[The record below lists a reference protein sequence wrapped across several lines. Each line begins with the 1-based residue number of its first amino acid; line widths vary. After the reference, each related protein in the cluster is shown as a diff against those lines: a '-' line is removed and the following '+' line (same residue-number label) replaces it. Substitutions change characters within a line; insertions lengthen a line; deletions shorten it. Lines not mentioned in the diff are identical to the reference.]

1 MPDPPVCPICKS
13 LDGKIDV
20 GDDADKKQCVCSF
33 RNNIRKR
40 LSPEIADAP
49 PINASPLI
57 EVGGPGEVKAD
68 LTSENLFIKGY
79 WSDLAPHL
87 RLVLTIKMLHSL
99 LYQFQIITDARLR
112 DVYVGSE
119 SYTARSRKKRD
130 DIETNNSLHD
140 VIGADRELVIIRLGF
155 LGWANKAMPG
165 ILKEAIRLRHGV
177 SKPIWIVEEPN
188 SIFGPGHFSYDAEVA
203 EMISQRFSVV
213 EIKSRVEREV
223 VPRGVKG
230 AHLAVTEEEGMSLD
244 AEEAQKPQRRKFV
257 MPEPAIQAPAP
268 PNIDMGLLTDD
279 GKKKKYK
286 GKRNGGNF

>member
-13 LDGKIDV
+13 QDGKIDV

-33 RNNIRKR
+33 RTNIKKR
-40 LSPEIADAP
+40 LPPDIAEAP
-49 PINASPLI
+49 PMNASPLL
-57 EVGGPGEVKAD
+57 EVGGPGEVKVD

-79 WSDLAPHL
+79 WSDLASHL
-87 RLVLTIKMLHSL
+87 RLVLTIKMLHNL

-130 DIETNNSLHD
+130 DIETNNKLSD
-140 VIGADRELVIIRLGF
+140 VIGGDRELVIIRLGF
-155 LGWANKAMPG
+155 LGYANRAMPG
-165 ILKEAIRLRHGV
+165 ILKEAILLRHAVG
-177 SKPIWIVEEPN
+177 KPTWIIEEPN

-203 EMISQRFSVV
+203 ELISQRFSVV
-213 EIKSRVEREV
+213 EIKARVEREL

-244 AEEAQKPQRRKFV
+244 TEEAPKPRRKFV
-257 MPEPAIQAPAP
+257 MPEPAIPAPASST
-268 PNIDMGLLTDD
+268 IDMGLLTDD

>member
-13 LDGKIDV
+13 PDGKIDI

-33 RNNIRKR
+33 RTDVKKR
-40 LSPEIADAP
+40 LPPEIAEAI
-49 PINASPLI
+49 PINASPLMEI
-57 EVGGPGEVKAD
+57 GGPGEVKVD

-87 RLVLTIKMLHSL
+87 LLVFTVKMLKQL
-99 LYQFQIITDARLR
+99 MYPFQIITDARLR

-119 SYTARSRKKRD
+119 SYTSRSRKKRD
-130 DIETNNSLHD
+130 DIQTFNSLSD
-140 VIGADRELVIIRLGF
+140 VIGGDKELVIIRLGF
-155 LGWANKAMPG
+155 LGWVNKAMPG

-177 SKPIWIVEEPN
+177 GKSTWIVEEPN

-213 EIKSRVEREV
+213 EIQAKVDREV

-244 AEEAQKPQRRKFV
+244 AEEAPKPRKKFV
-257 MPEPAIQAPAP
+257 MPEAAIQAPSS
-268 PNIDMGLLTDD
+268 IDMGLLTDD
-279 GKKKKYK
+279 GKKKKFK
-286 GKRNGGNF
+286 KRNGGNF